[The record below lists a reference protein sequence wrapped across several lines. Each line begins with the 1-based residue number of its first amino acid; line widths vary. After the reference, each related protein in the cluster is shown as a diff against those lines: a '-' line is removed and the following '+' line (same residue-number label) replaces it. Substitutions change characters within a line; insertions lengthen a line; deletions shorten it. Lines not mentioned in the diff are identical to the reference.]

1 MFTNV
6 TDPVAAGVVQS
17 LARPVFAYTYQVVDN
32 RPGNGD
38 GQIAKGEGATVYMT
52 VKNVGKGKSY
62 ETQANL
68 RNLSGD
74 GLLLRDGRFDISNM
88 SPGDVR
94 KVAFTFD
101 VGQQLPD
108 NEAKVE
114 LSVSDRDLREVASEK
129 IKIPLEP
136 VAPAAPV
143 SAIDCI
149 AGAAAGAVPD
159 TADVDCKVA
168 PLWTSMD

>member
-1 MFTNV
+1 MY
-6 TDPVAAGVVQS
+6 
-17 LARPVFAYTYQVVDN
+17 L
-32 RPGNGD
+32 
-38 GQIAKGEGATVYMT
+38 T
-52 VKNVGKGKSY
+52 VKNTGRGRSY
-62 ETQANL
+62 ETQANI

-88 SPGDVR
+88 MPGDVR

-129 IKIPLEP
+129 IKIPLE
-136 VAPAAPV
+136 APAQL
-143 SAIDCI
+143 
-149 AGAAAGAVPD
+149 AAATGV
-159 TADVDCKVA
+159 
-168 PLWTSMD
+168 